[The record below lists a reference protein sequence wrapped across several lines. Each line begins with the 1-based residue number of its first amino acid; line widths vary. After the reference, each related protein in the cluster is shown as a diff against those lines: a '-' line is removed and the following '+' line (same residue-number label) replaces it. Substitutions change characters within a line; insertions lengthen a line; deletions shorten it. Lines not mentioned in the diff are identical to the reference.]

1 VTLTTCTSARA
12 VQPGL
17 NMTPGR
23 QLLRGCHAPHDDAGA
38 DIARRPPGTPGMTT
52 RSTTPSQ
59 RPEDALC
66 AGAGPRRGGGEQIH
80 AAKPTRRDASGGIIL
95 VTRGTMAVCTRSYT
109 SENHGLHK
117 TTVRITHTPSPYPCI

>member
-1 VTLTTCTSARA
+1 MTLTTCTSARA

-23 QLLRGCHAPHDDAGA
+23 QLLCVCHAPRDDAGA

-80 AAKPTRRDASGGIIL
+80 AAKPTRRDASCWLDLRGDNSRNAVNDGG
-95 VTRGTMAVCTRSYT
+95 TRSY
-109 SENHGLHK
+109 
-117 TTVRITHTPSPYPCI
+117 R